1 MPIPYLDAHCDTVT
15 RGRPIRRCGELHLD
29 LERLRAYGPAGQI
42 MAIFAPPGR
51 DGEDAFERLYAA
63 AARELNANG
72 DIAAWI
78 TSTDELDAAA
88 ERGVPGLLL
97 SVEGANLLGCSVNGL
112 RRGYEK
118 GVRMVTLCWNEDNAL
133 CGSARGTGAGLK
145 ERGREFVRECFAL
158 GVAVDLSHASEK
170 TFYDVLETAE
180 RPVCCSHS
188 DARAL
193 CDHSR
198 NLWDPQ
204 IRLLAENDG
213 FCGLNLC
220 TDFLG
225 RGRDIDAVTAHAEHF
240 LSLGMEKNLGLGT
253 DFDGIPETPAGIRGV
268 ESMGEVYE
276 AMLRKNWSEDL
287 VRDIFYNNLHDYL
300 RRAVG

>member
-1 MPIPYLDAHCDTVT
+1 MVLCALV
-15 RGRPIRRCGELHLD
+15 L
-29 LERLRAYGPAGQI
+29 AYVLP
-42 MAIFAPPGR
+42 R
-51 DGEDAFERLYAA
+51 NAA
-63 AARELNANG
+63 AADEQALHR
-72 DIAAWI
+72 IAAL
-78 TSTDELDAAA
+78 T
-88 ERGVPGLLL
+88 
-97 SVEGANLLGCSVNGL
+97 
-112 RRGYEK
+112 
-118 GVRMVTLCWNEDNAL
+118 ED
-133 CGSARGTGAGLK
+133 
-145 ERGREFVRECFAL
+145 
-158 GVAVDLSHASEK
+158 
-170 TFYDVLETAE
+170 
-180 RPVCCSHS
+180 
-188 DARAL
+188 
-193 CDHSR
+193 
-198 NLWDPQ
+198 
-204 IRLLAENDG
+204 LLAENDG